1 MTEGKVKAPMNKQ
14 MKSLLYKAG
23 SLVLLGIF
31 MFTAVFG
38 YLSRSFGWFS
48 DNTEVSA
55 SGMSVQS
62 SEGLNVKAN
71 FATPN
76 EKGEYVV
83 PGTNDATFAAF
94 SELIPGS
101 KVLLYVKV
109 ENFETVPVAVNLSL
123 APPTTAVDEV
133 PIIIHNESGKVVA
146 STTDGAA
153 YSYYYFGS
161 QLRINS
167 MVLVKGSLY
176 GDSTLVYQQ
185 TGQGKYLLPTTSLGY
200 DKNGV
205 KGDIYQVTGLSA
217 TGVTAPVTFPTTAM
231 LLTND
236 FTLPAATEADGTVT
250 PSSVVIKVEVEFVD
264 NRENQNAYIKFG
276 QSIKIDEKTTVT
288 PVCQRKLIFTTVT
301 N

>member
-109 ENFETVPVAVNLSL
+109 ENFETVPVTVNLSL
-123 APPTTAVDEV
+123 APPTTDVEK
-133 PIIIHNESGKVVA
+133 PIIHNASGEVVA
-146 STTDGAA
+146 PTTAGAGC
-153 YSYYYFGS
+153 SYYYFGS

-167 MVLVKGSLY
+167 MVLVEGSLA
-176 GDSTLVYQQ
+176 GGSTLVYQQ

-205 KGDIYQVTGLSA
+205 EGDIYQVTG
-217 TGVTAPVTFPTTAM
+217 VTSPVTFPTTAM

-236 FTLPAATEADGTVT
+236 FTLPAATEADGKVT
-250 PSSVVIKVEVEFVD
+250 PSSVVIAVEVEFVD

-276 QSIKIDEKTTVT
+276 QSIKINETTTVT